1 MIKLH
6 NSDCI
11 TKMQEM
17 INDGIQVDSVVTDP
31 PYELGFMG
39 KSWDSTGIA
48 FQPDTWK
55 LAYQL
60 LKPGGHLLAFS
71 GSRTYHRMAV
81 AIEDAGF
88 EIRDQIMWL
97 YGSGFPKS
105 LNIGKALDKKLG
117 NKRTSLGTKIKKAGD
132 MRSGN
137 YDKGGDYDDIELEI
151 TKGDSEWEG
160 WGTALKPAHEPVVMA
175 RKPLS
180 EKSIVDNVLKHGTGG
195 INIDASRIEGDVKHP
210 DSNPDFRDQ
219 GKKSKEA
226 IGIDKLSFGQVTG
239 AKRKKTQRKPRSKE
253 GVWTEDNSGMKAA
266 GSEFADADPRGRF
279 PANVMHDGSDAVQ
292 EIFPHTKSGQL
303 KSTSQTRNFKF
314 EGAKGKAQDRTL
326 PDREPSEGS
335 AARFFYCPKV
345 SKSERN
351 RGLDHLPTKK
361 TSSMSGRRDSHDM
374 EDYSIDNDV
383 TGRFVTERKNIHP
396 TVKPVELMK
405 YLCRLVTPKG
415 GTVLDPFMGS
425 GSTGIAAKDEGFD
438 FIGIE
443 MEEEYFNIASSRIG
457 SSSPLMDFM

>member
-1 MIKLH
+1 
-6 NSDCI
+6 
-11 TKMQEM
+11 
-17 INDGIQVDSVVTDP
+17 
-31 PYELGFMG
+31 
-39 KSWDSTGIA
+39 
-48 FQPDTWK
+48 
-55 LAYQL
+55 
-60 LKPGGHLLAFS
+60 
-71 GSRTYHRMAV
+71 
-81 AIEDAGF
+81 
-88 EIRDQIMWL
+88 MWL

-105 LNIGKALDKKLG
+105 LNIGKAIDKKLG

-292 EIFPHTKSGQL
+292 EIFPNTKSG
-303 KSTSQTRNFKF
+303 KDKNPTTKNVSGFF
-314 EGAKGKAQDRTL
+314 GQDMGYYSKEANYG
-326 PDREPSEGS
+326 DEGS
-335 AARFFYCPKV
+335 ASRFFYCPKV
-345 SKSERN
+345 SRNERN
-351 RGLDHLPTKK
+351 RGLESMEEKIHDTEDCTNLPSIRTNSVNTSSGKQRTVNPTK
-361 TSSMSGRRDSHDM
+361 
-374 EDYSIDNDV
+374 N
-383 TGRFVTERKNIHP
+383 NHP

-405 YLCRLVTPKG
+405 YLCRMVTPKG
-415 GTVLDPFMGS
+415 GIVLDPFMGS